1 MPQSCGVRYGLAI
14 GLLLL
19 AQAVATPTR
28 AQPSD
33 YPSRK
38 ITFVVRLRA
47 GRRHRYLC
55 ARDAQEL
62 TEQFGWQI
70 VIENRAGAASNIAA
84 KLVAAAAPTLHT
96 AVHRN
101 SYAINQTLY
110 RNPGLRHRGPG
121 PGRFRGART
130 ARRSRSMR
138 TIRRAPCR
146 NFSRPRSPSR
156 SISASVGHP
165 RASRPNTFSMC
176 WRRRT
181 RRACR
186 SRAALQRSTLCS
198 AITSTSTSGPVAE
211 VHPMIQQGTVRAL
224 AVTGPRRA
232 EALPDVPTLDEL
244 GFPGLGINGW
254 IGLLAPART
263 PPEIQARFNAAVN
276 QIIATPKVEQRLR
289 VLGYE
294 PYRGSLARAPAFLS
308 RQIETWG
315 QLIRATGIAAEI
327 TPGFLNPSMR
337 QRIRPQLEMHHHGFH
352 PLAAFLQPRRP
363 VGRCWS
369 TIPGPSSRHWDHRCA
384 VQPLGVEAGRILAPS
399 CDHLAVLEGVRP
411 SSGCRSDR
419 HVRAEPKVLCW
430 STQE

>member
-1 MPQSCGVRYGLAI
+1 MPRSCGVRYGLAI

-19 AQAVATPTR
+19 AQAVAAPAR

-33 YPSRK
+33 YPGRK
-38 ITFVVRLRA
+38 ITFVVGFA
-47 GRRHRYLC
+47 PGGGIDTF
-55 ARDAQEL
+55 ARVMAQEL

-84 KLVAAAAPTLHT
+84 KLVAAAAPDGYTLLFT
-96 AVHRN
+96 GN

-110 RNPGLRHRGPG
+110 RNPGYATEDLAPVA
-121 PGRFRGART
+121 FVALDSQALAVNANNQART
-130 ARRSRSMR
+130 LPEFFAAAQSKPFNFGFGGSSARIAAEYVFHVLAKANATGVPFQSG
-138 TIRRAPCR
+138 APAL
-146 NFSRPRSPSR
+146 N
-156 SISASVGHP
+156 ALLGHHVDI
-165 RASRPNTFSMC
+165 NV
-176 WRRRT
+176 
-181 RRACR
+181 
-186 SRAALQRSTLCS
+186 
-198 AITSTSTSGPVAE
+198 GPVAE

-224 AVTGPRRA
+224 AITGRRA

-315 QLIRATGIAAEI
+315 QLIRATGIAAE
-327 TPGFLNPSMR
+327 
-337 QRIRPQLEMHHHGFH
+337 
-352 PLAAFLQPRRP
+352 
-363 VGRCWS
+363 
-369 TIPGPSSRHWDHRCA
+369 
-384 VQPLGVEAGRILAPS
+384 
-399 CDHLAVLEGVRP
+399 
-411 SSGCRSDR
+411 
-419 HVRAEPKVLCW
+419 
-430 STQE
+430 